1 MHRNSV
7 TAWRIYKLILGCKS
21 YSLNFST
28 FNLLQEMGSCLLIK
42 LGHNLVWLPNSLIPW
57 VTKTWFLLT
66 IQYHVMQR
74 TDANEEK
81 HQLGDYQLI
90 QYQFLGPIIVRIN
103 DIVKHLSSF
112 VGKHWE
118 LCSWVSQYWN
128 YLLQGGDTPQPI
140 NMTCDPLRG
149 NEVET
154 ALSSHPQGMAGCP
167 FRTNWLLLV
176 L

>member
-1 MHRNSV
+1 
-7 TAWRIYKLILGCKS
+7 
-21 YSLNFST
+21 
-28 FNLLQEMGSCLLIK
+28 
-42 LGHNLVWLPNSLIPW
+42 
-57 VTKTWFLLT
+57 
-66 IQYHVMQR
+66 MQT

-103 DIVKHLSSF
+103 GIVKYHSSF

-118 LCSWVSQYWN
+118 LCSWISQYWN

-149 NEVET
+149 NKVET
-154 ALSSHPQGMAGCP
+154 ALSTKQSPAGNGGMPA
-167 FRTNWLLLV
+167 
-176 L
+176 